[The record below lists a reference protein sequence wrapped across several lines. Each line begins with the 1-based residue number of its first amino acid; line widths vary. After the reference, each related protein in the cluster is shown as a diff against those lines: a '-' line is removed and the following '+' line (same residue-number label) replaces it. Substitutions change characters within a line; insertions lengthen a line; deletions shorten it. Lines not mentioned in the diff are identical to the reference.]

1 MFLNLDFSL
10 AFFSV
15 TRIQSRRPPKPSHKF
30 LLSSA
35 KALGTLKWCWTSNST
50 GLEKHRGKEHRG
62 FISKAPGCADLGKQ
76 VKTSYI
82 VPLIQTYHFCKS
94 KVLSLFWE
102 NSPYTFCLAG
112 KSLYVAVVDHT
123 SLSCSP
129 VRYCS
134 WSHYAPA
141 VVSCTENVLVNSEGP
156 GAEMC
161 RAGVLSTYLWGFHC
175 DGPSVGQ
182 LTNLTQLTTSLN
194 LQYHRLWTLSSLLSY
209 FSLAFW
215 TLWIRKLQWTY
226 YNNLLGTQRW

>member
-123 SLSCSP
+123 AAMIALVYSSP
-129 VRYCS
+129 LFHVLQ
-134 WSHYAPA
+134 WDTAP
-141 VVSCTENVLVNSEGP
+141 
-156 GAEMC
+156 
-161 RAGVLSTYLWGFHC
+161 GVIMPQLW
-175 DGPSVGQ
+175 
-182 LTNLTQLTTSLN
+182 
-194 LQYHRLWTLSSLLSY
+194 
-209 FSLAFW
+209 SLAQ
-215 TLWIRKLQWTY
+215 KMS
-226 YNNLLGTQRW
+226 